1 MSLGTLSADGKAK
14 LKYAIEEGLKTAQAI
29 EDMKGSLRDTV
40 KAIGEELNISPKSI
54 NGAIKSAIKN
64 SIDEQKEAVDEVEEI
79 LVLVGRR

>member
-14 LKYAIEEGLKTAQAI
+14 LKYAIEEGLKTAQSI
-29 EDMKGSLRDTV
+29 DDLKGSLRDTV

-54 NGAIKSAIKN
+54 NGAIKCAIKN
-64 SIDEQKEAVDEVEEI
+64 SIDEQKEGLDEVEEI

>member
-1 MSLGTLSADGKAK
+1 MSLGTLSADGTAK
-14 LKYAIEEGLKTAQAI
+14 LKYAIEEGLKTAQSI
-29 EDMKGSLRDTV
+29 EDLKGSLRDTV

-64 SIDEQKEAVDEVEEI
+64 SIDEQKDSIDEVEEI